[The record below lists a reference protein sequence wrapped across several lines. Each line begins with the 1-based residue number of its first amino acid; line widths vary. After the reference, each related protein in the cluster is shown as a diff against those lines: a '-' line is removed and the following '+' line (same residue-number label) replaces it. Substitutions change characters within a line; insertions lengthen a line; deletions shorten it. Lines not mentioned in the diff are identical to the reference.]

1 MLPHF
6 KFAWKFYSN
15 LLHKGILGENFPV
28 RRGLRN
34 EILNGN
40 FGVSGK
46 LVLFMLGFDDWISIE
61 YTKT

>member
-46 LVLFMLGFDDWISIE
+46 LVLFMLGFDD
-61 YTKT
+61 